1 MSKSGNRSGLKLPDG
16 RSTEDEHDDA
26 GAHLRKTF
34 AKCSDFQ
41 RLAWSSEVVIMIYHL
56 LAG

>member
-34 AKCSDFQ
+34 AKCSDIQ
-41 RLAWSSEVVIMIYHL
+41 RLAWSSEVVTSYIV
-56 LAG
+56 